1 MTRFPDQ
8 NKISAYAIPALQW
21 AVGQKIINGNAD
33 GTLDPTLI
41 FNVSQFSEIFT
52 NLLNK

>member
-1 MTRFPDQ
+1 M
-8 NKISAYAIPALQW
+8 SAYAIPALQW

-33 GTLDPTLI
+33 GTLDPTGTATRAQ
-41 FNVSQFSEIFT
+41 VAQIFT